1 MKKKRLGEE
10 RYNNEG
16 CKMKI
21 IEYNNANDIIVEFQ
35 DEHKVKVRTAY
46 KNFKKGSVRNPYHPK
61 ICGIGFIGQ
70 GKYTISE
77 NGEIK
82 KVYEVW
88 NSMLKRC
95 YDPYYL
101 NKEPSYIDCYVEKY
115 LHNFQNFAKWWE
127 ENYYEIPNEKMQLDK
142 DILEKGNK
150 MYDREHMIF
159 VPKRINTL
167 FVKNDVNR
175 GKYPIGVYYNKKEN
189 KFRSQLSF
197 LNKEGVKKRKDLGRF
212 NTSTEAFNKYKIEK
226 ENYIKQVADE
236 YKDFIPIELYNAM
249 YNYEVEIND

>member
-1 MKKKRLGEE
+1 MKKIDRTGEIN
-10 RYNNEG
+10 YNKNGTE
-16 CKMKI
+16 MKI
-21 IEYNNANDIIVEFQ
+21 IEYISYNKIIVEFQ
-35 DEHKVKVRTAY
+35 DKYKAKVTSQY
-46 KNFKKGSVRNPYHPK
+46 GEFKKGKTRNPYDK
-61 ICGIGFIGQ
+61 NVFSVGYMGE
-70 GKYTISE
+70 GKYTEKTHFKIY
-77 NGEIK
+77 NTWK
-82 KVYEVW
+82 A
-88 NSMLKRC
+88 MLGRC
-95 YDPYYL
+95 YDPYSL
-101 NKEPSYIDCYVEKY
+101 NKEPSYINCYVEEY
-115 LHNFQNFAKWWE
+115 LHNFQNFAKWYE
-127 ENYYEIPNEKMQLDK
+127 ENYYEIEGDTMCLDK
-142 DILEKGNK
+142 DILEKNNK
-150 MYDREHMIF
+150 IYDREHMIF